1 MKTYEDH
8 CAAYWLQLLGKNC
21 FRTAGLLS
29 GIFGSVREAFTAP
42 EERAVR
48 EIGGLLKESGG
59 EIYERISDTT
69 LKDKAKETVDR
80 AYKLGQGIVMSDEED
95 YPALLG
101 EYSHKPML
109 LFYYGDIKRVNN
121 TAGSIGVV
129 GSRNVTLYGRD
140 ATVKAVEIL
149 SGCGVMV
156 VSGMARGIDAI
167 AHRAALDNGIFTAA
181 VLGCGCNVVYP
192 AENIGVFKRL
202 KEQGLILSEYPPDTR
217 PYKAHFPARNRII
230 AGLSELVLVTEAG
243 TSSGA
248 LITADFA
255 LDGGR
260 DVMSV
265 PHRIDVPGGAGCN
278 LLIKNGAAV
287 FTSPGDVLQAFH
299 LDVREGASRQ
309 ISDEALCE
317 EEKIIY
323 RIIKSLGESNE
334 DEIMAGQSSFDAR
347 TVKKYLTTL
356 ELCGFIKRNSCGGY
370 SCC

>member
-1 MKTYEDH
+1 MRSHEDY

-21 FRTAGLLS
+21 LNTGGVLS
-29 GIFGSVREAFTAP
+29 RIFGSYRDAFEAPVKMLVREAAC
-42 EERAVR
+42 
-48 EIGGLLKESGG
+48 LKEKSA
-59 EIYERISDTT
+59 ELYDRISDES
-69 LKDKAKETVDR
+69 LKDKAKEVIER
-80 AYKLGQGIVMSDEED
+80 AKQLGQNIVLFDEAD

-109 LFYYGDIKRVNN
+109 LFYYGDIKRVNQI
-121 TAGSIGVV
+121 AHSMGVV
-129 GSRNVTLYGRD
+129 GSRNVTPYGKD
-140 ATVKAVEIL
+140 ATVKAVEVL
-149 SGCGVMV
+149 SGRDVMI

-167 AHRAALDNGIFTAA
+167 AHRTALDNGIFTAA

-192 AENIGVFKRL
+192 AENISVFKRI
-202 KEQGLILSEYPPDTR
+202 KEQGLILSELPPDTK
-217 PYKAHFPARNRII
+217 PFKSHFPARNRII

-278 LLIKNGAAV
+278 LLIKNGAYVYTA
-287 FTSPGDVLQAFH
+287 PGDIVQAFRF
-299 LDVREGASRQ
+299 DAGEGAFRQ
-309 ISDEALCE
+309 ISDDALCE
-317 EEKIIY
+317 EE
-323 RIIKSLGESNE
+323 RIIFRIIQNLGESNE
-334 DEIMAGQSSFDAR
+334 DEIIAGQDCLDAR
-347 TVKKYLTTL
+347 AVRKYLTTL